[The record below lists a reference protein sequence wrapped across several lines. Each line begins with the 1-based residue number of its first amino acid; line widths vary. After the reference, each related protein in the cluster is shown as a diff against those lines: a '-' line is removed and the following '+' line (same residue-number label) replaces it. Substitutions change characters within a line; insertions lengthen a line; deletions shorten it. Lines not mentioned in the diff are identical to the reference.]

1 MSAMICFQNG
11 STGEQRMI
19 SHIAI
24 EAAHWERERKI
35 QEAIRRRRLLV
46 GEGPDPELASVAIA
60 ARLRRR
66 ERLAQPVR
74 LATP

>member
-1 MSAMICFQNG
+1 MAAMIRFQNG
-11 STGEQRMI
+11 SKGEQRMI

-24 EAAHWERERKI
+24 EAARWERERKI

-46 GEGPDPELASVAIA
+46 GEGPDPELAGVAVA

-66 ERLAQPVR
+66 ERLAQPAR

>member
-1 MSAMICFQNG
+1 MAAMIRFQN
-11 STGEQRMI
+11 SNEGEQRMI

-24 EAAHWERERKI
+24 EAALWERERTI
-35 QEAIRRRRLLV
+35 QAIRRRRLLG
-46 GEGPDPELASVAIA
+46 GESPDPEFANVAVA

-66 ERLAQPVR
+66 KRPAQPAR